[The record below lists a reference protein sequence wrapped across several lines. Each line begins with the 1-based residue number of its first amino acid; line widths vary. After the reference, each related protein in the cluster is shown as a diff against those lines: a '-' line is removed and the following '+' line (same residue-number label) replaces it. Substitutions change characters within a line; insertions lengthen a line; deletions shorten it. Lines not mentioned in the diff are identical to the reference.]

1 MQAVRKQAGQAGSSQ
16 KFVSTGSQQARMQL
30 TRYHLSNFFVSFGL
44 ILASLLAVVWLNQA
58 LRLME
63 LVINRGAP
71 LADFL
76 LLSIL
81 SVPLWLMVAVPLA
94 GFIAVIFVYNRMF
107 SDRELIVAQ
116 SFGISPLQLARLPL
130 LFGAG
135 LTAILAVNS
144 LWLLPASF
152 SHFKELQMELRSS
165 VPKILV
171 RNGVFVGLDENLTI
185 FIGEKQA
192 DKQIGQ
198 VFIQDTRQPD
208 KIVTYTAGNGRFTLK
223 EGRQM
228 LVLEQGQRT
237 EISRQGGNSALLEF
251 DSHSLDIS
259 RSSVQQI
266 NQRALDSNE
275 ESITALFSDTEGLA
289 PKYVAERQ
297 AQAHYRITAP
307 IMCLSLSLLA
317 AAMLLRG
324 SYARSGQKMRVV
336 RVVLAGLALQIAFV
350 LSRSAIAN
358 LPYLW
363 PLIYLICLL
372 PMPVC
377 LYWLARKKP
386 LLETPQAALMGGH

>member
-1 MQAVRKQAGQAGSSQ
+1 
-16 KFVSTGSQQARMQL
+16 MQL

-44 ILASLLAVVWLNQA
+44 ILVSLLAVVWLNQA

-71 LADFL
+71 LVDFL

-130 LFGAG
+130 LFGIG
-135 LTAILAVNS
+135 LSCILAVNS
-144 LWLLPASF
+144 LWLLPTSF

-198 VFIQDTRQPD
+198 VFIQDTRQSD
-208 KIVTYTAGNGRFTLK
+208 KIVTYTAGNGRFALK

-228 LVLEQGQRT
+228 LILEQGQRT

-259 RSSVQQI
+259 RSSVQEM
-266 NQRALDSNE
+266 NQRALDTNE
-275 ESITALFSDTEGLA
+275 QTITDLFRDTQGLA
-289 PKYVAERQ
+289 PEHIAERK

-324 SYARSGQKMRVV
+324 TYARSGQKMRVV
-336 RVVLAGLALQIAFV
+336 RVVMVGLAVQIAFV

-363 PLIYLICLL
+363 PLIYLICLV
-372 PMPVC
+372 PIPVC

-386 LLETPQAALMGGH
+386 VLKAPQIALMGSQ

>member
-1 MQAVRKQAGQAGSSQ
+1 
-16 KFVSTGSQQARMQL
+16 MQL
-30 TRYHLSNFFVSFGL
+30 TRYHLSNFIVSFSL

-130 LFGAG
+130 LFGFG
-135 LTAILAVNS
+135 LMVILAVNS
-144 LWLLPASF
+144 IWLLPASF
-152 SHFKELQMELRSS
+152 SHFKELQMELRST

-208 KIVTYTAGNGRFTLK
+208 KIVTYTAGNGRFARQ

-228 LVLEQGQRT
+228 LILEQGQRT

-251 DSHSLDIS
+251 ESHSLDIS
-259 RSSVQQI
+259 RNTVQQI

-275 ESITALFSDTEGLA
+275 ENVFALFRKTAGLTQ
-289 PKYVAERQ
+289 KYVAERK

-324 SYARSGQKMRVV
+324 SYARSGQKMRVA

-377 LYWLARKKP
+377 LYWLAHKP
-386 LLETPQAALMGGH
+386 VLEAPRPALLGGR